1 MNHPIL
7 QRLSGTLLVLF
18 TGMAGALAQT
28 QPLASSGKEFWVGF
42 MQNAY
47 GAQSLRLNIAAPVGA
62 TGTVSMP
69 LTGWSTPF
77 AIAANGQATITIPI
91 NAEHTGSETVT
102 NKGVFVQS
110 DNDIAVTAISFQ
122 SFTTDGAQVMP
133 VRSLGTRYRAQAY
146 RGLPGFA
153 DFYKSELLIVATQP
167 GTQVTI
173 TPSVNTSGGHPAG
186 TPFTVNLEAG
196 ETCQVQSALAALD
209 LTGTSVV
216 ATQQSGTCRPFA
228 VFSGSMCANVPVTCP
243 ACDHIYEQM
252 VPTDQWGTLF
262 HTVLMQNIASYTYR
276 ILAEQNGTQISID
289 GGAPITLNAGQNHEV
304 NAATTAACITSTLP
318 VSVAQHMEG
327 FNCAG
332 QGDPSMLEL
341 LPDDRKST
349 SALWSTVASAQI
361 TGHAISVALPTGNI
375 GQLTIDGA
383 SVSAAL
389 FQAYAGCA
397 GWSCAKVPVTAG
409 THRIAAA
416 GGFIAYATGTGT
428 GESYAFSVGN
438 VAIPDDPTPP
448 VICATDPITLSASV
462 PLINTEW
469 TTASA
474 PGNVIATG
482 SSYTFT
488 PTVND
493 TYILDGEAP
502 VSFCPMHYE
511 WEVGV
516 PIQPVLDITAD
527 GLPAGDICQYGAV
540 QLNAVPPP
548 DPNVFDLT
556 WTPAG
561 QLSDATIPDP
571 IAYPVTDTWFKL
583 MVTSPVG
590 CGQVADSV
598 FVNVDANDIYSVLA
612 SASDSSICAGN
623 NTPLQ
628 ARVERVI
635 ASEDFNAAPSALWAT
650 IQGGAVNGMCGSVSG
665 TALRFDAAGTRA
677 ATTGP
682 LNMSS
687 GASLHFAV
695 RIAAGTVPCDDA
707 EPGDNVLV
715 QFSPDGVVWNTILTL
730 NEAAYPNWT
739 VVDAPLPT
747 GALTAATRFRW
758 TQVSNSGAG
767 TDNWALDN
775 VRITTYDNSGLTFSW
790 APGSSL
796 NNPSSAAP
804 VASPMSNTSYTVTVQ
819 SSTGCSFSD
828 QVAITVEPAFDL
840 SVTSNA
846 TICTP
851 GTAVPLQAT
860 PSSGSGIIYS
870 WTPANSGLSSTSVS
884 NPVASAMATTTYSVT
899 ATNDIGCTDNALV
912 TITVGQLQSVDVSAS
927 DLHLCQSGQSQ
938 LSSTI
943 VSGAPYSI
951 VWAPNDGSLSSTTAP
966 SPIASPSATTTYSA
980 TVTETISGCSLSD
993 AITIEVSPAY
1003 SVDAGP
1009 DETICTTLGHQLNV
1023 AHNVPGAVI
1032 QWTNGPLLN
1041 DNDIQSPT
1049 IMFDTSATYQVTV
1062 TDVFGCSVSDEVTIS
1077 DPFDL
1082 LITPITLDGCEGQII
1097 TLDAQFP
1104 GCAYEWSSGQS
1115 TQTISV
1121 GISDMYVCTITD
1133 PQYCQAIKTYFVTF
1147 HEQPVIDLGPDL
1159 SLCGSAPYTLDAG
1172 SPGSMYLWN
1181 TSATT
1186 QQIAV
1191 TQSGPYSV
1199 TLTTPYNC
1207 TASDNVQVAFHPVPT
1222 DELQDITACI
1232 SLPPMLD
1239 AGNVGATFLWST
1251 NATTQT
1257 ITADSSMVF
1266 SITITTPD
1274 LCSATYDAQVT
1285 LMPLVAIDL
1294 GPDSL
1299 LCLGQT
1305 LTLDAGTPGISYSW
1319 TTGATTQSIV
1329 ASATDNYGVSATNG
1343 YCSGSDAIGLTFQS
1357 PPTDMLTDQTSCV
1370 DEPITLDAGNTGCT
1384 YLWSTSATTQQITVS
1399 TPGNYSVTVTNV
1411 ATCSSTFDATATFVN
1426 YPVVNL
1432 GQDTVVC
1439 EGDVVDLDAGNPG
1452 AVFSWSNGAHTQSI
1466 SVGSS
1471 GDYAV
1476 AVDNGYCVSTDSITA
1491 IFNPRPDRM
1500 GTHRFF
1506 TCLDEEPHYVV
1517 ISAGNGSNDYDWSTG
1532 ESTQVILAG
1541 AYGWYYVDITNQ
1553 FDCSV
1558 RDSAEVNEFCQP
1570 SLYVPNTFSPNGD
1583 GTNDIWQPVGKNI
1596 GEFDLNVFDRYGQV
1610 IFHSES
1616 PTNGWDGKINGVE
1629 APNDVYVW
1637 RMEYRF
1643 IEKVE
1648 GDQGVHHKQLGHV
1661 TILR

>member
-1 MNHPIL
+1 M
-7 QRLSGTLLVLF
+7 LF
-18 TGMAGALAQT
+18 AGMAGALAQT

-47 GAQSLRLNIAAPVGA
+47 GAQSLRLNIAAPSGA

-77 AIAANGQATITIPI
+77 TIAANGQAAITVPN

-102 NKGVFVQS
+102 NKGVLVTS
-110 DNDIAVTAISFQ
+110 DNDIAVTAVSYQ
-122 SFTTDGAQVMP
+122 SFTSDGAQVMP
-133 VRSLGTRYRAQAY
+133 TRSLGTRYRAQAY

-167 GTQVTI
+167 GTQVVI

-186 TPFTVNLEAG
+186 VPFTVNLAAG
-196 ETCQVQSALAALD
+196 ETYQVQSALAALD

-216 ATQQSGTCRPFA
+216 ATQQSGICRPFA

-262 HTVLMQNIASYTYR
+262 HTVLMQNIATYTYR
-276 ILAEQNGTQISID
+276 ILAEQNGTQVSIN

-304 NAATTAACITSTLP
+304 NAATTAVCITATLP
-318 VSVAQHMEG
+318 VSVVQHMEG

-341 LPDDRKST
+341 LPDERKST
-349 SALWSTVASAQI
+349 SAFWSTVVSAQL
-361 TGHAISVALPTGNI
+361 TGHAVSVALPTANI

-383 SVSAAL
+383 AVSPAL
-389 FQAYAGCA
+389 FQTYTDCA
-397 GWSCAKVPVTAG
+397 GWSYAKVPVTAG
-409 THRIAAA
+409 QHRIAAS

-448 VICATDPITLSASV
+448 VICATDPITLSSSV
-462 PLINTEW
+462 PLVNTEW
-469 TTASA
+469 TLASA
-474 PGNVIATG
+474 PSTVIATG
-482 SSYTFT
+482 NSYTFT

-493 TYILDGEAP
+493 TYILDGEVP

-527 GLPAGDICQYGAV
+527 GLPTGDICQYGAV

-548 DPNVFDLT
+548 DPNVFDLA

-571 IAYPVTDTWFKL
+571 IAFPIADTWFKL

-590 CGQVADSV
+590 CGQVTDSV
-598 FVNVDANDIYSVLA
+598 FVNVDANDIYAVLA
-612 SASDSSICAGN
+612 SATDSAICAGES
-623 NTPLQ
+623 TALQ
-628 ARVERVI
+628 ARAERVI
-635 ASEDFNAAPSALWAT
+635 ASEDFDAAPSALWAT
-650 IQGGAVNGMCGSVSG
+650 IQGGAVNGICGSVSG

-687 GASLHFAV
+687 GAALHFAI
-695 RIAAGTVPCDDA
+695 RIAAGSAPCDDA
-707 EPGDNVLV
+707 EPGDDVLV
-715 QFSPDGVVWNTILTL
+715 QYSTDGVVWNTITTL

-739 VVDAPLPT
+739 MVDVHLPA
-747 GALTAATRFRW
+747 GALTASTRFRW
-758 TQVSNSGAG
+758 TQVVNSGAG

-775 VRITTYDNSGLTFSW
+775 VRITKYDNTGLTFGW
-790 APGSSL
+790 TPGGSV
-796 NNPSSAAP
+796 NNPSSASP
-804 VASPMSNTSYTVTVQ
+804 SASPLSNTTYAVTVQ
-819 SSTGCSFSD
+819 NSAGCSFTD
-828 QVAITVEPAFDL
+828 DVAIAVAPAFDL
-840 SVTSNA
+840 TITNNT

-860 PSSGSGIIYS
+860 PSSGSGVTYV
-870 WTPANSGLSSTSVS
+870 WTPLNAGLSSTSVS
-884 NPVASAMATTTYSVT
+884 NPVASPLITTTYSVT
-899 ATNDIGCTDNALV
+899 AMSSIGCTDNAQV
-912 TITVGQLQSVDVSAS
+912 TITVGQLQSIDVSAS
-927 DLHLCQSGQSQ
+927 DAHLCQSGQAQ
-938 LSSTI
+938 LGS
-943 VSGAPYSI
+943 VVVAGAPYSL
-951 VWAPNDGSLSSTTAP
+951 VWTPSDGSLSSTTAP
-966 SPIASPSATTTYSA
+966 DPTASPSATTTYTA
-980 TVTETISGCSLSD
+980 TITENISGCSMSD
-993 AITIEVSPAY
+993 AVTIEVSPAY
-1003 SVDAGP
+1003 SVNAGP

-1023 AHNVPGAVI
+1023 AHNVPNPVI

-1041 DNDIQSPT
+1041 DDDIQSPT

-1062 TDVFGCSVSDEVTIS
+1062 TDAFGCSVSDEVTIS

-1082 LITPITLDGCEGQII
+1082 LITPINVDGCEGQML

-1104 GCAYEWSSGQS
+1104 GCTYEWTSGQT

-1121 GISDMYVCTITD
+1121 GTSDVYVCTITD
-1133 PQYCQAIKTYFVTF
+1133 PQYCQAIKTYYVDF
-1147 HEQPVIDLGPDL
+1147 HPLPVVDLGVDL
-1159 SLCGSAPYTLDAG
+1159 PLCGVTSQALDAG
-1172 SPGSMYLWN
+1172 NPGSTYLWSN
-1181 TSATT
+1181 SATT
-1186 QQIAV
+1186 QQITV
-1191 TQSGPYSV
+1191 SQSGNYGV
-1199 TLTTPYNC
+1199 TATTPFNC
-1207 TASDNVQVAFHPVPT
+1207 SASDQVQVDFHPTPV
-1222 DELQDITACI
+1222 DVLQDITTCI
-1232 SLPPMLD
+1232 SSSPTLD
-1239 AGNVGATFLWST
+1239 AGNTGASYLWNTGATS
-1251 NATTQT
+1251 QS
-1257 ITADSSMVF
+1257 IIADTSGTYEVA
-1266 SITITTPD
+1266 ITTPD
-1274 LCSATYDAQVT
+1274 QCTATYDAHVA
-1285 LMPLVAIDL
+1285 LMPLVVIDL

-1299 LCLGQT
+1299 LCAGQT
-1305 LTLDAGTPGISYSW
+1305 LTLDVGTPGLTYSW

-1329 ASATDNYGVSATNG
+1329 ASSTDNYGVSATNG
-1343 YCSGSDAIGLTFQS
+1343 YCTGSDAIGLIFQ
-1357 PPTDMLTDQTSCV
+1357 PAPVDVLADRTACV
-1370 DEPITLDAGNTGCT
+1370 DEPITLDAGNAGCT
-1384 YLWSTSATTQQITVS
+1384 YLWSTNATTQQITVS
-1399 TPGNYSVTVTNV
+1399 VGGNYSVTITN
-1411 ATCSSTFDATATFVN
+1411 AANCSSTFNATATFIG
-1426 YPVVNL
+1426 YPVVAL
-1432 GQDTVVC
+1432 GRDTVLC
-1439 EGDVVDLDAGNPG
+1439 EGDLLDLDAGNPG
-1452 AVFSWSNGAHTQSI
+1452 AAYTWSNGAHTPSI
-1466 SVGSS
+1466 TVGSS

-1476 AVDNGYCVSTDSITA
+1476 EVDNGYCVSTDSITA

-1500 GTHRFF
+1500 GTHQFF

-1517 ISAGNGSNDYDWSTG
+1517 ISAGNGGSEYDWSTG
-1532 ESTQVILAG
+1532 EQTQVILAG

-1558 RDSAEVNEFCQP
+1558 RDSAQVNEFCQP

-1616 PTNGWDGKINGVE
+1616 PANGWDGKINGVE
-1629 APNDVYVW
+1629 APNDVYVF

-1643 IEKVE
+1643 IEKVD
-1648 GDQGVHHKQLGHV
+1648 GDQGVNHKQLGHV

>member
-1 MNHPIL
+1 M
-7 QRLSGTLLVLF
+7 LF
-18 TGMAGALAQT
+18 ACMAGTIAQT

-47 GAQSLRLNIAAPVGA
+47 GAQSLRLNIAAPSGA
-62 TGTVSMP
+62 AGTVSMP

-77 AIAANGQATITIPI
+77 SIGANGQATITVPN
-91 NAEHTGSETVT
+91 NAEHTGSEAVT
-102 NKGVFVQS
+102 DKGVLVQS

-122 SFTTDGAQVMP
+122 SFTTDGAQVLP
-133 VRSLGTRYRAQAY
+133 TRSLGTRYRAQAY

-167 GTQVTI
+167 GTQITI

-186 TPFTVNLEAG
+186 VPFTVNLATG
-196 ETCQVQSALAALD
+196 ETYQVQSALAALD

-262 HTVLMQNIASYTYR
+262 HTVPMNSIASYTYR
-276 ILAEQNGTQISID
+276 VLAEQNGTQVSID
-289 GGAPITLNAGQNHEV
+289 GGAPITLNAGQNQEV
-304 NAATTAACITSTLP
+304 NAATTAVCITSTLP

-341 LPDDRKST
+341 LPDERKST
-349 SALWSTVASAQI
+349 NAFWSTVVSAQL
-361 TGHAISVALPTGNI
+361 TGHAVSIALPTGNI

-383 SVSAAL
+383 SVSPAL
-389 FQAYAGCA
+389 FQAYTGCA
-397 GWSCAKVPVTAG
+397 GWSCAKVPVAAG
-409 THRIAAA
+409 AHRIAAS

-428 GESYAFSVGN
+428 GESYAFAIGN
-438 VAIPDDPTPP
+438 VAIPDDPPPP
-448 VICATDPITLSASV
+448 VICSTDPITLSSSV
-462 PLINTEW
+462 PLINAEW
-469 TTASA
+469 TLASA

-482 SSYTFT
+482 SSITFT
-488 PTVND
+488 PVVND
-493 TYILDGEAP
+493 TYILDGEIP
-502 VSFCPMHYE
+502 ISLCPMHYE
-511 WEVGV
+511 WAVGV

-527 GLPAGDICQYGAV
+527 GLPSGDVCQFGAV

-548 DPNVFDLT
+548 DPSVFDLA
-556 WTPAG
+556 WTPGG

-571 IAYPVTDTWFKL
+571 IAYPTADTWFKL

-590 CGQVADSV
+590 CGQVTDSV

-612 SASDSSICAGN
+612 SAADSSICSGD
-623 NTPLQ
+623 NTALQ
-628 ARVERVI
+628 ARVERII
-635 ASEDFNAAPSALWAT
+635 ASDNFETAPSALWAT
-650 IQGGAVNGMCGSVSG
+650 IQGGALSSLCGSVSG

-682 LNMSS
+682 LNMST
-687 GASLHFAV
+687 GAALHFAL
-695 RIAAGTVPCDDA
+695 RIAAGSAPCDDA

-715 QFSPDGVVWNTILTL
+715 QYSTDGVVWNTLTTL

-739 VVDAPLPT
+739 IVDVPLP
-747 GALTAATRFRW
+747 AAAQTTTTRFRW

-775 VRITTYDNSGLTFSW
+775 VRITNYNSTGVTFTWS
-790 APGSSL
+790 PGASL
-796 NNPSSAAP
+796 NNPSSATP
-804 VASPMSNTSYTVTVQ
+804 IASPVSNTTYTLTVQ
-819 SSTGCSFSD
+819 NSAGCSFSD
-828 QVAITVEPAFDL
+828 QVSITVAPAFDL
-840 SVTSNA
+840 AITNNT

-851 GTAVPLQAT
+851 GTQVPLQAT
-860 PSSGSGIIYS
+860 PSSGSGITYT

-884 NPVASAMATTTYSVT
+884 NPVASPMSTTTYSVT
-899 ATNDIGCTDNALV
+899 ATNNIGCTDNAQV
-912 TITVGQLQSVDVSAS
+912 TITVGQLQSIDVTAD

-938 LSSTI
+938 LGSTI
-943 VSGAPYSI
+943 VAGAPYTL
-951 VWAPNDGSLSSTTAP
+951 VWTPNNGSLSSTTAP
-966 SPIASPSATTTYSA
+966 APTASPSVTTTYTA
-980 TVTETISGCSLSD
+980 TITESLSGCSMSD

-1003 SVDAGP
+1003 SVNAGP

-1023 AHNVPGAVI
+1023 VHNVPNPLI
-1032 QWTNGPLLN
+1032 QWTNGALLN
-1041 DNDIQSPT
+1041 DDDIQSPT
-1049 IMFDTSATYQVTV
+1049 IMFDTTATYQVTV
-1062 TDVFGCSVSDEVTIS
+1062 TDAFGCSVSDQVTIA

-1082 LITPITLDGCEGQII
+1082 LITPINLDGCEGQML

-1104 GCAYEWSSGQS
+1104 GCTYDWSSGQT

-1121 GISDMYVCTITD
+1121 GTSDMYVCTITD
-1133 PQYCQAIKTYFVTF
+1133 PQFCQAIKTYFVDF
-1147 HEQPVIDLGPDL
+1147 HAVPVIDLGPDL
-1159 SLCGSAPYTLDAG
+1159 SLCGATSQTLDAG
-1172 SPGSMYLWN
+1172 QPGSTY
-1181 TSATT
+1181 
-1186 QQIAV
+1186 
-1191 TQSGPYSV
+1191 
-1199 TLTTPYNC
+1199 
-1207 TASDNVQVAFHPVPT
+1207 
-1222 DELQDITACI
+1222 
-1232 SLPPMLD
+1232 
-1239 AGNVGATFLWST
+1239 LWST
-1251 NATTQT
+1251 NATTQQ
-1257 ITADSSMVF
+1257 ITVTQSNTYSVTVTTPFNCSASDDVQVAFHPMPADVLQDVTACISSPPVLDAGNVGASYLWSTNATSPSIIADSSTTYAV
-1266 SITITTPD
+1266 TITTPD
-1274 LCSATYDAQVT
+1274 HCTATYDAQVT
-1285 LMPLVAIDL
+1285 LMPLVIIDL

-1299 LCLGQT
+1299 LCQGQM

-1329 ASATDNYGVSATNG
+1329 AGATDNYGVSATNG
-1343 YCSGSDAIGLTFQS
+1343 YCSGSDAVALTFQAA
-1357 PPTDMLTDQTSCV
+1357 PTDVLTDQTACV
-1370 DEPITLDAGNTGCT
+1370 DEPILLDAGNPGCA
-1384 YLWSTSATTQQITVS
+1384 YLWSTNATTQQITVS
-1399 TPGNYSVTVTNV
+1399 GGGTYNVTVTN
-1411 ATCSSTFDATATFVN
+1411 AANCSSTFDAIAIFVS
-1426 YPVVNL
+1426 YPVVGL
-1432 GQDTVVC
+1432 GQDTVLC
-1439 EGDVVDLDAGNPG
+1439 EGDMLDLDAGNAG
-1452 AVFSWSNGAHTQSI
+1452 AAFTWSNGEHTQSI
-1466 SVGSS
+1466 SVGRS
-1471 GDYAV
+1471 GDYSV
-1476 AVDNGYCVSTDSITA
+1476 EVDNGYCISTDTITA

-1500 GTHRFF
+1500 GTHQFF

-1517 ISAGNGSNDYDWSTG
+1517 ISAGNGGSDYDWSTG

-1558 RDSAEVNEFCQP
+1558 RDSAVVNEFCQP

-1596 GEFDLNVFDRYGQV
+1596 GQFDLNVFDRYGQI

-1643 IEKVE
+1643 IEKVDGDE
-1648 GDQGVHHKQLGHV
+1648 GVNHKQLGHV